1 MSTAGP
7 AAASRPQ
14 DSRPGTYGSGAAQA
28 AAPQT
33 GDGPLFQQ
41 GAAQ

>member
-1 MSTAGP
+1 MSTAG
-7 AAASRPQ
+7 ALRPQ
-14 DSRPGTYGSGAAQA
+14 PHDSRPGTHGSGAAQA

-33 GDGPLFQQ
+33 GDGPLLQQ